1 MNKYRLSEAVGEI
14 SDEFLLDAEK
24 VIARGRRSP
33 RRKRRGVVLALT
45 ALLVLVSAAAASGGE
60 GTFAAWI
67 KGAFDRNIGAE
78 NSPSTAVL
86 EEELEEGRWV
96 YLDGDQ
102 IAVILPESPVKILLS
117 GDGGE
122 TWRESVVEGSETW
135 DFLGE
140 WSDQTQYWGG
150 YLGFNGEENGYLVLT
165 SGVSMNHQDLRIYLT
180 GDGGATWREIGTPY
194 NAHISVLTGAGFASD
209 QVGFIGYRY
218 YEDAGPDIWWTR
230 NGGETWEKLAVEL
243 PAAYRSV
250 DCRFTPGSPVFHGEE
265 GVYPIAVTTEDETLE
280 TVLYLETH
288 DGGLTWMFQA

>member
-1 MNKYRLSEAVGEI
+1 MDKYRLSQAVGEI
-14 SDEFLLDAEK
+14 SDEFLLDAERA
-24 VIARGRRSP
+24 IAQARQRP
-33 RRKRRGVVLALT
+33 RRRGRGVVLALV
-45 ALLVLVSAAAASGGE
+45 AVLLLVSAAAASGGE

-86 EEELEEGRWV
+86 EEELEEGQWV

-122 TWRESVVEGSETW
+122 TWRESVVEGSDTW
-135 DFLGE
+135 ELS

-150 YLGFNGEENGYLVLT
+150 YLGFNGEEKGYLVLT
-165 SGVSMNHQDLRIYLT
+165 SGAAMNHQDLRIYLT

-194 NAHISVLTGAGFASD
+194 DVHISVLTGAGFASD
-209 QVGFIGYRY
+209 QVGFISYRY

-230 NGGETWEKLAVEL
+230 DGGETWEKLVVEL
-243 PAAYRSV
+243 PAAYQSP
-250 DCRFTPGSPVFHGEE
+250 DCRFTPGSPVFCGEE
-265 GVYPIAVTTEDETLE
+265 GVYPIAVTTEDEGLAP
-280 TVLYLETH
+280 VLYLETH
-288 DGGLTWMFQA
+288 DGGLTWTFRA